1 MVFNYFSFDS
11 LFTFIATKLKKLPS
25 NFSYFYFMKKLFI
38 LISFFFLQKNIMAQ
52 DKPQLIYFGDP
63 MCSWCY
69 GFSPE
74 ISTAVDSLGDS
85 VDFQMIMGG
94 LRPYNTETMADLG
107 DFLKDHWKEV
117 AEKSGQPFSYDIIS
131 DHTFIY
137 DTEPACRAV
146 VVMKKLQ
153 SESTLAF
160 FKKIQHSFYAKN
172 KNTNS
177 IETYLELVEAFG
189 IEKAIFQKEFES
201 DEMKAAV
208 KSEFTYSSEI
218 GVRGFPTIV
227 LQKDGKFHL
236 ISNGYTSSG
245 NIIENCRAMLK

>member
-1 MVFNYFSFDS
+1 
-11 LFTFIATKLKKLPS
+11 
-25 NFSYFYFMKKLFI
+25 
-38 LISFFFLQKNIMAQ
+38 MAQ

-74 ISTAVDSLGDS
+74 ISAAVDSLGAT

-94 LRPYNTETMADLG
+94 LRPYNTQTMTDLG

-117 AEKSGQPFSYDIIS
+117 GERSGQPFGYEILKDE
-131 DHTFIY
+131 TFVY

-153 SESTLAF
+153 PESTLAF
-160 FKKIQHSFYAKN
+160 FKKIQHSFYKEN

-177 IETYLELVEAFG
+177 VETYLELVEEFG
-189 IEKAIFQKEFES
+189 IEKEIFQKEFES

-218 GVRGFPTIV
+218 GVRGFPTLV
-227 LQKDGKFHL
+227 LQKGDKYFL
-236 ISNGYTSSG
+236 LTNGYTTAD
-245 NIIENCRAMLK
+245 NIIEKCREMLK